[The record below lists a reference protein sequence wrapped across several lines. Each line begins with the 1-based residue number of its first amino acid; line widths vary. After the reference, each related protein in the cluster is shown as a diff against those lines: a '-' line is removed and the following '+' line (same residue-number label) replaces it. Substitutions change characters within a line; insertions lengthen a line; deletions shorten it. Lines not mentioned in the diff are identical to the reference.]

1 MVSRMSRE
9 KSTTPLEQDQG
20 SDQTNYTSIQAR
32 AVRTRHPRPR
42 GNPGR
47 HAGKLGCNSVWTRSA
62 RRLANSITVN

>member
-42 GNPGR
+42 GHGDR
-47 HAGKLGCNSVWTRSA
+47 IKLLSEHELLKEICVPSRSFS
-62 RRLANSITVN
+62 LAL